1 MKKWRVKEFSKIT
14 GVSVR
19 TLHYYD
25 DIGLLIPS
33 ERQPSGVRLY
43 GKKNLHHILQILS
56 LKLLKFDLSTIKS
69 LMDKVIP
76 VREEFI
82 AQKARLEKEIS
93 KLVKAKKIIENIE
106 IVAET
111 APLELVLDL
120 VQVYRTVHHLEKMRA
135 RKSLPPHLIEKAAE
149 YKEHISDIL
158 EQINTLKSDNLS
170 VLCAN
175 FLEKVY
181 SEFPD
186 MMDHKENDNGVA

>member
-56 LKLLKFDLSTIKS
+56 LKLLRFDLSTIKG

-82 AQKARLEKEIS
+82 AQKSRLEKEIS
-93 KLVKAKKIIENIE
+93 KLVKVKKIIENIE

-158 EQINTLKSDNLS
+158 EQINSLKNDNLS

-186 MMDHKENDNGVA
+186 MMDHKENDNGVV